1 MAGAGQLSVANASP
15 LAAYPELSVERPGW
29 LERTARR
36 LTAPLERAF
45 ASRRA
50 LHLPIEA
57 MVDKAGNE
65 LKGMGMNELRRA
77 ADRLRAAL
85 RRDGLRDDLVAA
97 SFALVREVAG
107 RTVGMRHFG
116 VQLRGGWI
124 LLNGMIAEMETGEGK
139 TLTATLPA
147 CTAALAGFPVHVI
160 TVNDYLT
167 ARDAELMRPV
177 YAALGLSVG
186 VVVNGGDPASRRAAY
201 ACDVTYCTNK
211 ELTFDYL
218 RDRIALGSSTN
229 RVQLQVEKLAG
240 SLTRSDRL
248 VLRGLY
254 FAIVDEADSVL
265 VDEART
271 PLIISARGDT
281 AGMREMYEGALDL
294 AGRLAAGED
303 FALDERER
311 QAHLTGAG
319 REKLEE
325 WAVALPG
332 VWSGRRRREELV
344 TKALAA
350 LHLFHRDKQYLVHD
364 GKIQIIDEYTGRVL
378 ADRSWELGL
387 HQMIEA
393 KEGVALTDQQAS
405 LARMTYQRF
414 FRRYLRLSGMTGTA
428 SEIAGELWSVYR
440 LPVVKVPTNRPVR
453 RRDLGERVYASER
466 EKWNAIARRVRELHQ
481 TGRPVLI
488 GTRSVA
494 ASELLS
500 ALLTTHGVSHQLLNA
515 RQDKEEAE
523 IVAQAGKP
531 GRVTVATNM
540 AGRGTDIALAAGVA
554 DRGGLHVIASEL
566 HESRRIDRQL
576 FGRCARQ
583 GDPGSFEAIVS
594 AEDELMRSYLGPVAR
609 WATRHRGIAANR
621 LGQRLLRR
629 LLRAAQRRAEASHAR
644 IRRDVLRMDEQLG
657 DMLAFSGRGE

>member
-1 MAGAGQLSVANASP
+1 VPSAADLTLASASP
-15 LAAYPELSVERPGW
+15 LAAYPEQHVDRLGW
-29 LERTARR
+29 LDRAAQR
-36 LTAPLERAF
+36 LTAPIERSLAV
-45 ASRRA
+45 RRVTRT
-50 LHLPIEA
+50 PIVD
-57 MVDKAGNE
+57 MVDRAAQE
-65 LKGMGMNELRRA
+65 LKGRGLNELRRA
-77 ADRLRAAL
+77 ADRLKATL
-85 RRDGLRDDLVAA
+85 RREGMRDELVAA

-107 RTVGMRHFG
+107 QTIGMRHFDC
-116 VQLRGGWI
+116 QIRGGWI

-177 YAALGLSVG
+177 YTALGLTVG
-186 VVVNGGDPASRRAAY
+186 VVVHGGDPTSRRAAY
-201 ACDVTYCTNK
+201 GCDIAYCTNK

-218 RDRIALGSSTN
+218 RDRIALGSNPN
-229 RVQLQVEKLAG
+229 RVQLQVEKIAG
-240 SLTRSDRL
+240 TETRSAQL

-271 PLIISARGDT
+271 PLVIAGRGDSGG
-281 AGMREMYEGALDL
+281 AREMYEGALGL
-294 AGRLAAGED
+294 AKRLEPGAH
-303 FALDERER
+303 FSLDTRER
-311 QAHLTGAG
+311 QAHLTDAG
-319 REKLEE
+319 RAALDE

-344 TKALAA
+344 GRALSA
-350 LHLFHRDKQYLVHD
+350 LHLFERDKHYMVHE

-378 ADRSWELGL
+378 PDRSWELGL
-387 HQMIEA
+387 HQMVET
-393 KEGVALTDQQAS
+393 KEGCEITDQQSS

-414 FRRYLRLSGMTGTA
+414 FQRYLHLAGMTGTA
-428 SEIAGELWSVYR
+428 SEIASELWSVYR
-440 LPVVKVPTNRPVR
+440 LPVVRVPTNRPVQ

-466 EKWNAIARRVRELHQ
+466 EKWNAIARRVRELHLQ
-481 TGRPVLI
+481 GRPVLV
-488 GTRSVA
+488 GTRSLA

-500 ALLTTHGVSHQLLNA
+500 AILTTHGVSHRLLNA

-523 IVAQAGKP
+523 VVAQAGQK

-540 AGRGTDIALAAGVA
+540 AGRGTDIALGKGVVEL
-554 DRGGLHVIASEL
+554 GGLHVIASEL

-576 FGRCARQ
+576 FGRGARQ

-594 AEDELMRSYLGPVAR
+594 AEDELLRSYLGPAAR
-609 WATRHRGIAANR
+609 WATRHRGIASRR
-621 LGQRLLRR
+621 LGQALLRT
-629 LLRAAQRRAEASHAR
+629 LLRTAQQRAEYSHAR
-644 IRRDVLRMDEQLG
+644 LRKDLLRIDEQRG